1 MILFFHNFVEQELA
15 PVGIK
20 SLDLTDKTVMYDG
33 VNFYG
38 FPYIPFIDGSWNY
51 ERQIP
56 EMQAEV
62 DKMVNV
68 LNQSYVDILACHVP
82 LYHHLDLT
90 SGNEAVGSTVISHA
104 YRL

>member
-1 MILFFHNFVEQELA
+1 
-15 PVGIK
+15 
-20 SLDLTDKTVMYDG
+20 
-33 VNFYG
+33 
-38 FPYIPFIDGSWNY
+38 
-51 ERQIP
+51 
-56 EMQAEV
+56 MQAEV